1 MNPYVLLGCSILFE
15 VFADTCMKLSNGF
28 KQKVYVIGVVIG
40 YVISFVALSKVLLSL
55 SLGMSYAIWTSAAV
69 ALTAVVS
76 RVIWKER
83 FNTKKIAGIVLI
95 IVGVAGLRMG
105 PYR

>member
-40 YVISFVALSKVLLSL
+40 YVISFVALSRCCCLCRWECPMRF
-55 SLGMSYAIWTSAAV
+55 G
-69 ALTAVVS
+69 
-76 RVIWKER
+76 RVR
-83 FNTKKIAGIVLI
+83 
-95 IVGVAGLRMG
+95 
-105 PYR
+105 PSP

>member
-1 MNPYVLLGCSILFE
+1 
-15 VFADTCMKLSNGF
+15 MKLSNGF

-55 SLGMSYAIWTSAAV
+55 LLGMSYAIWTSAAV

-95 IVGVAGLRMG
+95 IVGVACLRMG
-105 PYR
+105 AI